1 MGILDKLRAEFIDII
16 EWTDNTSD
24 TMIWRFPR
32 YQAEIKNN
40 AQLTVRESQVAV
52 LVNEGQFADI
62 FQPGR
67 YQLST
72 SNMPILTTIKGWK
85 YGFNSPFK
93 VDVYFVNTKQFLNQ
107 RWGTA
112 NPNMMR
118 DPEFGPIRMRAFGSY
133 NFRVD
138 AKDPTKFI
146 TNVAGTS
153 GEFTTDG
160 VSEQLRNFVI
170 TKFTDHL
177 AESKIAALDM
187 AANLNEFSG
196 SLTTA
201 LKEDFAE
208 YGIELTRFLVEN
220 ISLPEAVEQALDRRT
235 SMGII
240 GNMGAY
246 TQMQFADS
254 LKAGAENPSGGNN
267 PAGSA
272 MGMGMGFAMAGQ
284 MAQQVMN
291 PQNQQF
297 VGNQPQQYQQYP
309 GGQPQYQQQY
319 PGAQPQYPPPGGAVP
334 PPPPMPPQQMYHVS
348 VSGVQQG
355 PFAVGQLQQMAQ
367 QGQLTPSAMVWTAG
381 MAAWAAANT
390 VPELAMLFGA
400 VPPPP
405 PPPPL

>member
-1 MGILDKLRAEFIDII
+1 MGLLDKLRAEFIDII

-32 YQAEIKNN
+32 YQAEIKNG

-67 YQLST
+67 YQLTT
-72 SNMPILTTIKGWK
+72 SNMPVLTTIKGWK

-93 VDVYFVNTKQFLNQ
+93 VDVYFVNTKQFLNL

-112 NPNMMR
+112 NPIMMR

-133 NFRVD
+133 CFRVD

-153 GEFTTDG
+153 GEFTTEG
-160 VSEQLRNFVI
+160 ISEQLRNFVI

-177 AESKIAALDM
+177 AESKIAALDL
-187 AANLNEFSG
+187 AANLNEFSNALTA
-196 SLTTA
+196 SL
-201 LKEDFAE
+201 KDDFAE
-208 YGIELTRFLVEN
+208 YGIELTKFLVEN

-235 SMGII
+235 SMGVI
-240 GNMGAY
+240 GNMAAY

-267 PAGSA
+267 PAGAA

-297 VGNQPQQYQQYP
+297 Q
-309 GGQPQYQQQY
+309 GGQPQYQ
-319 PGAQPQYPPPGGAVP
+319 P
-334 PPPPMPPQQMYHVS
+334 PPPPGAMPPPPPIPPQVMFHV
-348 VSGVQQG
+348 VVNGAQQG
-355 PFAVGQLQQMAQ
+355 PFAITQLQQMAQ
-367 QGQLTPSAMVWTAG
+367 LGQLTAGSLVWTAG
-381 MAAWAAANT
+381 MPAWSAANT
-390 VPELAMLFGA
+390 VPSLTSLFGSM
-400 VPPPP
+400 
-405 PPPPL
+405 PPPL